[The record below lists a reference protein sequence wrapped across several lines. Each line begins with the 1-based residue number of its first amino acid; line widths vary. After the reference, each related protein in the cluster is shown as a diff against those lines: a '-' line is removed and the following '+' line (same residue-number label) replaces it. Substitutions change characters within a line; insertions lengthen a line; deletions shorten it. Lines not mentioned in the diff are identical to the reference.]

1 MVAGSLGLYYFGFP
15 LALKGIFLFLIGRCD
30 YHTLGLQ
37 HSIEKHSYNNN
48 KNNVDDYYDEN
59 RP

>member
-1 MVAGSLGLYYFGFP
+1 MVAGSLGRYYFGFP
-15 LALKGIFLFLIGRCD
+15 LALKGILLFLIGRCD
-30 YHTLGLQ
+30 YHTLG